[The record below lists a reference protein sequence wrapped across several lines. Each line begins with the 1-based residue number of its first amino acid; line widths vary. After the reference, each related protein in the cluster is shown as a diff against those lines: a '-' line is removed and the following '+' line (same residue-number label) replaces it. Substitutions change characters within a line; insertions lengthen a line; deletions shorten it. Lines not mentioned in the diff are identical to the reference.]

1 MVNLW
6 ILNVLAKEVA
16 DSVEYVKESVEL
28 WKESEDHDQTNG
40 AKLYQIENEVNVRT
54 QGCLIT
60 SYYTKMK
67 KLWEELNTLS
77 AKTQDSCWYTC
88 GSKENMHKAEQD
100 KSLTQFLM
108 GFNRCIY

>member
-77 AKTQDSCWYTC
+77 AKTQDSC
-88 GSKENMHKAEQD
+88 
-100 KSLTQFLM
+100 
-108 GFNRCIY
+108 

>member
-6 ILNVLAKEVA
+6 ILNALAKEVA

-40 AKLYQIENEVNVRT
+40 AKLYLIENEVNDRT

-77 AKTQDSCWYTC
+77 AKTQDSFQYTC
-88 GSKENMHKAEQD
+88 DSRKI
-100 KSLTQFLM
+100 
-108 GFNRCIY
+108 CIRQNKIRD